1 MKSYERKKHHRLL
14 GFLTI
19 CLFLMGIGG
28 LLSGYISPFDTLFF
42 HFLGIILPFTIAL
55 NLFFFIY
62 WIFRINW
69 FAILPFIAVLVNVG
83 YISAMY
89 QFPKKENIK
98 EAKALNI
105 VTYNVHKFMLG
116 NSGNSLYNITMLF
129 EKENVDIAC
138 MQEYS
143 SGMQGGDSPILFENF
158 PFSVEKGEHA
168 ILSKYPIIYSE
179 FVPYVNSLFTLLF
192 CDIDIN
198 GKTIRVI
205 SSHLETTGVNSVRS
219 KYDKYGYF
227 SVSNMISNY
236 SRSTKIR
243 LQQATVIKSIID
255 TTNIPVILCCDIND
269 TPTSFTYRKIKV
281 GLRDGFKDC
290 GEGFGATYFGLK
302 GFLRIDYIFY
312 DKSITGVDYHAIN
325 VKYSDHKPII
335 FSFSPP
341 A

>member
-1 MKSYERKKHHRLL
+1 
-14 GFLTI
+14 
-19 CLFLMGIGG
+19 
-28 LLSGYISPFDTLFF
+28 
-42 HFLGIILPFTIAL
+42 
-55 NLFFFIY
+55 
-62 WIFRINW
+62 
-69 FAILPFIAVLVNVG
+69 VLVNLG

-89 QFPKKENIK
+89 QFPKKENSK
-98 EAKALNI
+98 GAKTLNI
-105 VTYNVHKFMLG
+105 VTYNVHKFMLE

-143 SGMQGGDSPILFENF
+143 SGMQGEDSPILFENF
-158 PFSVEKGEHA
+158 PFSVKNGEHA
-168 ILSKYPIIYSE
+168 IFSKYPIIYSE

-198 GKTIRVI
+198 GKTVRVI

-227 SVSNMISNY
+227 SLSNMVRNY

-243 LQQATVIKSIID
+243 SQQVTVIKNIID

-269 TPTSFTYRKIKV
+269 TPASFAYRKIKV
-281 GLRDGFKDC
+281 GLIDGFKDC
-290 GEGFGATYFGLK
+290 GEGFGATYFGFK

-312 DKSITGVDYHAIN
+312 DKSITGVDYHTIN
-325 VKYSDHKPII
+325 VKYSDHKPVI
-335 FSFSPP
+335 FSFCPP
-341 A
+341 V